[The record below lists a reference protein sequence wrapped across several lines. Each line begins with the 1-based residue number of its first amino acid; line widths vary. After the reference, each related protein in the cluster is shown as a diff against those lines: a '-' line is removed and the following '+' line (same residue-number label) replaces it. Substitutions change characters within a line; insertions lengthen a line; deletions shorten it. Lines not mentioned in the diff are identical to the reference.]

1 MEFAYLGGI
10 LFGITG
16 LALLDWRYK
25 LVFWYNFKRSAATL
39 SVAVALFI
47 LWDFFG
53 ISLDIFKHGGSP
65 YSLPFTLFPEFPIE
79 EIFFLFLICY
89 STLVIFNGVSK
100 WRSRI

>member
-10 LFGITG
+10 LVGIAG
-16 LALLDWRYK
+16 MAIIDWRYK
-25 LVFWYNFKRSAATL
+25 LAFWHSPRRTSATL
-39 SVAVALFI
+39 LTALAIFI

-53 ISLDIFKHGGSP
+53 ISLGIFKHGGSP
-65 YSLPFTLFPEFPIE
+65 YSLPVTLFPEFPIE

-89 STLVIFNGVSK
+89 TTLVIFNGVTK

>member
-10 LFGITG
+10 VFGICG
-16 LALLDWRYK
+16 LAILDWRYK
-25 LVFWYNFKRSAATL
+25 LAFWHSPKRAAATL
-39 SVAVALFI
+39 ATAVALFI

-53 ISLDIFKHGGSP
+53 IALGIFKHGGSP
-65 YSLPFTLFPEFPIE
+65 FSLPFTLFPEFPIE

-89 STLVIFNGVSK
+89 STLVIYMGVTK